1 VRFLC
6 DENVDRQ
13 VVDALRQAGHT
24 VTYIAELSPSVDDER
39 VLADANRE
47 SALLVTSDR
56 DFGAL
61 VFNQG
66 KVSSGVLLIRL
77 AGLTPA
83 KRAEI
88 IVAALRDHGAEM
100 AGVFTVI
107 SPGMIRYRRTP

>member
-13 VVDALRQAGHT
+13 VVDALRQAGHM

-66 KVSSGVLLIRL
+66 KAPRWPVCIHGHL
-77 AGLTPA
+77 A
-83 KRAEI
+83 
-88 IVAALRDHGAEM
+88 
-100 AGVFTVI
+100 
-107 SPGMIRYRRTP
+107 RYDSLPQDTLSAP